1 MSEFINAIAA
11 SDLAPGTGAE
21 ISLGGRAVALFNVG
35 GTFHAIGNTC
45 LHRGGPLGQGFVE
58 GPRVTCP
65 WHGWCFD
72 VTTGENVMNP
82 ELKVVHYEVKV
93 EDGQVLVNLEPSR

>member
-1 MSEFINAIAA
+1 MPEFMRAVAA
-11 SDLAPGTGAE
+11 SDLAPGTGTE
-21 ISLGGRAVALFNVG
+21 ISLGGKAVALFNVG
-35 GTFHAIGNTC
+35 GAFHAIGNTC
-45 LHRGGPLGQGFVE
+45 LHRGGPVGE
-58 GPRVTCP
+58 GELDGTVLTCP